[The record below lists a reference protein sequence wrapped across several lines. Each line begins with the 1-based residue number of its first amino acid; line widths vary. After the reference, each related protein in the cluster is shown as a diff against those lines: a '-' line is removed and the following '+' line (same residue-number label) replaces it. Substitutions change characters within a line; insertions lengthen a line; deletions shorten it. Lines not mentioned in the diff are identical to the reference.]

1 MTMNQYIVFWSLI
14 RKSKAAPGPQHT
26 DPDRPEGW
34 LARPRRTSTSICWTP
49 SWVPSFSRLSYRS
62 VKTPIAREKGEAVD
76 LFAIEMMEA
85 VQTAEET
92 TLPFPKAGK
101 AGEKSDA
108 RIL

>member
-49 SWVPSFSRLSYRS
+49 SWVPSCSRLSYRS

-76 LFAIEMMEA
+76 LFAIEMIYY
-85 VQTAEET
+85 
-92 TLPFPKAGK
+92 FKARSIQKDVIPGS
-101 AGEKSDA
+101 AHPHHQDQD
-108 RIL
+108 